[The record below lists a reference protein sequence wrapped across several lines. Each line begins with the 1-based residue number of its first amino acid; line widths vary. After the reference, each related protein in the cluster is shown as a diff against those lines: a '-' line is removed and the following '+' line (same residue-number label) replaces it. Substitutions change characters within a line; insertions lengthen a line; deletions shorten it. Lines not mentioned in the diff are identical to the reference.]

1 MHQSIMSEWLGK
13 QIQYALQTL
22 DETINNVC
30 NSFVDLSP
38 TASFQSYDHELV
50 SSSTTS
56 GSKGQGDE
64 VHGKT
69 ENKYINNFKIYETI
83 YKYK

>member
-1 MHQSIMSEWLGK
+1 MK
-13 QIQYALQTL
+13 QI
-22 DETINNVC
+22 IWSVIP
-30 NSFVDLSP
+30 FVDLSP

-56 GSKGQGDE
+56 GSKAQGDD

-69 ENKYINNFKIYETI
+69 ILYFIYIV
-83 YKYK
+83 